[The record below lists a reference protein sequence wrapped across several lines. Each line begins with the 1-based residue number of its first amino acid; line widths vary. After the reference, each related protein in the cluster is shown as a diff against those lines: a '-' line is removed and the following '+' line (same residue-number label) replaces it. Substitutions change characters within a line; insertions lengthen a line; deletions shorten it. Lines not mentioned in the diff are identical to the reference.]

1 MLRHYLIAGIS
12 LASYVFA
19 HSAHSDLDLTTRF
32 FPVCA
37 QIEDE
42 TSSAT
47 SVFYPGDILG
57 RYAADISHWASSSTQ
72 FAECSVRPGTAEDVA
87 KIVSY
92 LGCLIVKSFNHLA
105 PASNSWVHAKT
116 VCGGGHASNP
126 GFSSTNGIQISM
138 KPFSEVTYDAESQ
151 TVVIGAGLI
160 WDDVYAALAPYG
172 VSVVGGRVTGVGVA
186 GFILGGGKPF
196 WISSSFEL
204 VKPNG
209 DIVNVTEASDPNLF
223 FGLKGGMNNFGI
235 VTRFTLKTFPQG
247 QVWVGI
253 SSPNLIASSEISW
266 QAGSITYTFDRIP
279 SVTAA
284 TAKFSS
290 TVTDPK
296 AVIITTYNFLL
307 GQPGILQLI
316 FYDGPE
322 PPTGIF
328 DDFLAIPHLTNDVST
343 RDFTSFV
350 KGLPANATYGQRGIF
365 QSVSLTEYTTTLLDA
380 VYNETVFWG
389 SRLSLLSGS
398 FISYGVEP
406 FLPTLFSHGS
416 DSAYPPSREKG
427 LSPFNIYFAW
437 TSSLSDDEFHEAARQ
452 SAAQIKAVAMAEGQ
466 DISDVAIYP
475 NYAIYDTPLEGLYG
489 SNVPTLQALK
499 ASIDPTNVMGLAGG
513 FRL

>member
-87 KIVSY
+87 KI
-92 LGCLIVKSFNHLA
+92 LQIVGSTRKPFA
-105 PASNSWVHAKT
+105 VK
-116 VCGGGHASNP
+116 GGGHASNP

-138 KPFSEVTYDAESQ
+138 KPFAEVTYDAESQ

-186 GFILGGGKPF
+186 GFILGGGYS
-196 WISSSFEL
+196 WLTNQHGLTIDTVLAFEL

-247 QVWVGI
+247 QVW
-253 SSPNLIASSEISW
+253 
-266 QAGSITYTFDRIP
+266 AGSITYTFDRIP

>member
-87 KIVSY
+87 KI
-92 LGCLIVKSFNHLA
+92 LQIVGSTRKPFA
-105 PASNSWVHAKT
+105 VK
-116 VCGGGHASNP
+116 GGGHASNP

-186 GFILGGGKPF
+186 GFILGGGYS
-196 WISSSFEL
+196 WLTNQHGLTIDTVLAFEL

-247 QVWVGI
+247 QVW
-253 SSPNLIASSEISW
+253 
-266 QAGSITYTFDRIP
+266 AGSITYTFDRIP
-279 SVTAA
+279 SVAAA

-322 PPTGIF
+322 PPAGIF

-499 ASIDPTNVMGLAGG
+499 ASLDPTNVMGLAGG